1 MFKEEELLPE
11 NVEATAGEVK
21 AGKVGMKGGMLVRAT
36 VEASVHVPA
45 SDTELRTDVTSEGR
59 TS

>member
-1 MFKEEELLPE
+1 ME
-11 NVEATAGEVK
+11 EATAGEVK
-21 AGKVGMKGGMLVRAT
+21 AGKDGMKWAMLVGAT

-45 SDTELRTDVTSEGR
+45 SDTELKKDVTSEGE